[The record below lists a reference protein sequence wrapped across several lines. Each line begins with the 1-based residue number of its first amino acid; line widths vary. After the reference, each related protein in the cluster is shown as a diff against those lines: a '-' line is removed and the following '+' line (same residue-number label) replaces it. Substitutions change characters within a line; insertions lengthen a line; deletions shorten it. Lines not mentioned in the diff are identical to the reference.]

1 MQALLSE
8 LNSIPNTGLFH
19 HYITDSKIVQ
29 NASYENKKRR
39 FIKILQSVNP
49 NFKIQFT
56 KDNVLQILVDDIILV
71 EVNLYSKYEK
81 EGFLIKLKF
90 VQPLIG
96 KFYKF
101 DNPLTYNKKFICF
114 HDYYIYDGEYI
125 DKLIKLYYTK
135 KEFIRNAP
143 SALIS
148 IMPNDL
154 ISLIYS
160 YMMSSLIF
168 T

>member
-8 LNSIPNTGLFH
+8 LNSIPKSFQYLNDYMIL
-19 HYITDSKIVQ
+19 DVLQ

-56 KDNVLQILVDDIILV
+56 KNNILQILYDGKIGVRCNV
-71 EVNLYSKYEK
+71 YVNIDSKTYC
-81 EGFLIKLKF
+81 LKLEF
-90 VQPLIG
+90 NQQLLG
-96 KFYKF
+96 NYKF
-101 DNPLTYNKKFICF
+101 KNPLTYQRNFICF
-114 HDYYIYDGEYI
+114 NDIFMYDGEYI

-148 IMPNDL
+148 IMPNEL
-154 ISLIYS
+154 INLIYS

>member
-56 KDNVLQILVDDIILV
+56 KNNILQILVDDNILV

-81 EGFLIKLKF
+81 EGFLIKLKL
-90 VQPLIG
+90 P
-96 KFYKF
+96 
-101 DNPLTYNKKFICF
+101 
-114 HDYYIYDGEYI
+114 
-125 DKLIKLYYTK
+125 
-135 KEFIRNAP
+135 
-143 SALIS
+143 
-148 IMPNDL
+148 
-154 ISLIYS
+154 
-160 YMMSSLIF
+160 
-168 T
+168 